1 MDIDGNLYH
10 TVQIGTQCWTQSN
23 LKVSKYRNGDSIPT
37 ALSNSAWQ
45 STSSG
50 AYTIYDNNPVNDGL
64 YGKLYNHYA
73 VVDNRGLCPTGW
85 HVPTDG
91 EWNVMV
97 KYLDPYADT
106 GTIGWQNTT
115 AGGALKSTTTQ
126 PTSGG
131 WNSPNSGAT
140 NSSGFSAGPGGL
152 RASHDGS
159 FYFLGIYGVWWTSSN
174 TWPYSNY
181 AWARYLY
188 HGPESIYRGYDG
200 HPSAFSVRCL
210 KNTLPQVNTNP
221 VSNVTTTTVMASG
234 EVISEGAQNT
244 VRGFCYATISNPTLS
259 NDTTVNGTG
268 LGAYSGTLQNL
279 TPSTTYYVRAYA
291 TNSVGTAYG
300 NEVTFTTPL
309 LSIGMSYAGGIVF
322 DLDSSGQHGLVCAPS
337 DQGAY
342 PWGCYGT
349 DIPNTSTAVGTGA
362 TSTANIVAGCAQ
374 RPIAASV
381 CADLVLNGYS
391 DWYLPSLGELQ
402 LMYSRLHLQGLGG
415 FGWDWYWSS
424 SQYGPYSAWAMDFYG
439 GNVVYSYG
447 KGYNVQVRAVR
458 SF

>member
-1 MDIDGNLYH
+1 M
-10 TVQIGTQCWTQSN
+10 QSN
-23 LKVSKYRNGDSIPT
+23 LKVSKYRNGDAIPSGLT
-37 ALSNSAWQ
+37 NNDWQ
-45 STSSG
+45 TTTLG
-50 AYTIYDNNPVNDGL
+50 AYSFYDNSPFNDSI
-64 YGKLYNHYA
+64 YGKLYNHFS
-73 VVDNRGLCPTGW
+73 VIDNRGLCPTGW

-337 DQGAY
+337 NQGAY
-342 PWGCYGT
+342 PWGCIGT
-349 DIPNTSTAVGTGA
+349 DIPNTSNAMGTGA
-362 TSTANIVAGCAQ
+362 TNTANIVAVCAQ

-391 DWYLPSLGELQ
+391 DWYLPSIGEFQ

-415 FGWDWYWSS
+415 FGGSYYWSS
-424 SQYGPYSAWAMDFYG
+424 SQLSPNDAKHMFFGN
-439 GNVVYSYG
+439 GNVNNGYAKVYY
-447 KGYNVQVRAVR
+447 YQVRAVR
-458 SF
+458 AF